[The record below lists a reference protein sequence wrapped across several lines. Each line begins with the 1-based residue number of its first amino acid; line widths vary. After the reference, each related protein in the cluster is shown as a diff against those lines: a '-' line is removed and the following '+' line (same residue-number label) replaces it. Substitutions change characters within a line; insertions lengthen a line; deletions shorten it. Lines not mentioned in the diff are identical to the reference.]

1 MTGPRRVLS
10 RILLGVLGLLLV
22 AVGAAVAAAGLSPS
36 FAAAWTGRGTAA
48 WNGIQARL
56 VAAPAGALGISWW
69 TLAALALLAVAIV
82 LLLAWIFSRIGRQ
95 AKSIGTLESAGNAD
109 VPSGTTTVDAGLAA
123 QAVRASLD
131 GRPGIFST
139 AVSAWKSHGTEGL
152 RITIQARKGAVPRA
166 IADTAEEAVRGLDEL
181 LGNQVPVLIRIRSGM
196 RSASAGT
203 ERVR

>member
-22 AVGAAVAAAGLSPS
+22 AAGAAVAAAGLSPA

-48 WNGIQARL
+48 WAGIQARL
-56 VAAPAGALGISWW
+56 AATPAGTLGISWW

-82 LLLAWIFSRIGRQ
+82 LLLAWIFSRIGRR
-95 AKSIGTLESAGNAD
+95 AKSIGSLESAGNAD
-109 VPSGTTTVDAGLAA
+109 APAGRTTVDAGLAA

-139 AVSAWKSHGTEGL
+139 AVSAWKSHGVEGL
-152 RITIQARKGAVPRA
+152 RITIQARKGAGPRA

-181 LGNQVPVLIRIRSGM
+181 LGSQVPVLVRIRSGV
-196 RSASAGT
+196 RSASART